1 MYVRMTSKPEPM
13 DARLLALTDCEPCV
27 NCVCIVGVEAG
38 MGQLLGRSEAAERVE
53 RQLQPS

>member
-1 MYVRMTSKPEPM
+1 M
-13 DARLLALTDCEPCV
+13 DARLLALTDCGPCV

-38 MGQLLGRSEAAERVE
+38 MGQLLGHSEAAERVE